1 LPTKDSSRKGIAA
14 VFRKVVVHPGGGL
27 TLVTEDK
34 GEMFI
39 GPSLN
44 DIHIESS
51 PLDGVK
57 VKFAAV
63 SPLTPPL
70 IRKSI

>member
-1 LPTKDSSRKGIAA
+1 
-14 VFRKVVVHPGGGL
+14 VHPGGGL

-70 IRKSI
+70 IRKTI